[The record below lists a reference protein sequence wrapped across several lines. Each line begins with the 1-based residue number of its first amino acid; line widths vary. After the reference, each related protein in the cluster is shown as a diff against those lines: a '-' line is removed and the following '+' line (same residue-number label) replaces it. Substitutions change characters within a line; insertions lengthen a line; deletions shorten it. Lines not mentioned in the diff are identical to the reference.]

1 MICHMVLE
9 NPELLSLLYF
19 HFLFLMFL
27 MSSSTL
33 FTTALTKLTWS
44 NIKHRNWSNQLHT
57 LNTEMR
63 NTSLKQ
69 DNSRQNQRNI
79 VIRDKLKNVIHS
91 VNNNNLLLIYFTDK
105 IQIKSMGINIQ
116 CKKRMY
122 KNKTKKQ

>member
-1 MICHMVLE
+1 
-9 NPELLSLLYF
+9 
-19 HFLFLMFL
+19 
-27 MSSSTL
+27 
-33 FTTALTKLTWS
+33 
-44 NIKHRNWSNQLHT
+44 
-57 LNTEMR
+57 MR

-122 KNKTKKQ
+122 KNKKKNSNFLAPENVCNAVRKKTKKNIDKL